1 MRHTIGLM
9 KVVSISNQK
18 GGSGK
23 STTAVNLSAYMALA
37 GKRVLLIDL
46 DPQGSL
52 TTHFGIDKKSLER
65 TMYEVLSDQASL
77 SEVIIS
83 TETQGLDIAPTNN
96 FLGRAEFELFKK
108 EERDLVLKSKMAG
121 LKDYDY
127 VVIDTPPNLYNLT
140 LNALMASD
148 TIMIPIDSTFYALE
162 GLAVITELL
171 DVIESELGHAL
182 TRRYLLTKYDART
195 NLSKEVE
202 SKLRELF
209 GDAVFKTI
217 IPANIRLAVAPSYGK
232 PIYALDPESIG
243 AQAYKKLAEE
253 VLHER

>member
-77 SEVIIS
+77 SEVIVS

-108 EERDLVLKSKMAG
+108 EERDLGSTLLGQILARRSVASVRSVL
-121 LKDYDY
+121 LLI
-127 VVIDTPPNLYNLT
+127 V
-140 LNALMASD
+140 AL
-148 TIMIPIDSTFYALE
+148 
-162 GLAVITELL
+162 
-171 DVIESELGHAL
+171 
-182 TRRYLLTKYDART
+182 
-195 NLSKEVE
+195 
-202 SKLRELF
+202 
-209 GDAVFKTI
+209 
-217 IPANIRLAVAPSYGK
+217 
-232 PIYALDPESIG
+232 
-243 AQAYKKLAEE
+243 
-253 VLHER
+253 